1 MISCE
6 DFNTNIND
14 KIIARVDNSYLY
26 LSDFQETNY
35 SFKTNE
41 DSLLVINS
49 FINKWALRQILL
61 RQSQINL
68 PEEKLNKIDDLVE
81 SYKFDLITN
90 NYTEFLVSSKLD
102 TIIAFNETFNF
113 YRKNINNFKLNEPIY
128 RVKYINFLKNNVD
141 RRDIIR
147 SFKRFNYEDR
157 RFIDSLSFQFLD
169 SFLADTIWLNKS
181 EIIKNISFINSDNFK
196 DFFSKRRKYFEI
208 KGETDLSLLNIV
220 ESLNSNEDA
229 PFSYVKSIVEN
240 IVLNKRKLNLI
251 ENFNKEILND
261 AIKTKKFEVYEIIE

>member
-49 FINKWALRQILL
+49 YINKWALRQILL

-229 PFSYVKSIVEN
+229 PLSYVKNIVEN

>member
-14 KIIARVDNSYLY
+14 KIIARVDNNSYLY

-49 FINKWALRQILL
+49 YINKWALRQILL

-102 TIIAFNETFNF
+102 TIIAFNET
-113 YRKNINNFKLNEPIY
+113 L
-128 RVKYINFLKNNVD
+128 
-141 RRDIIR
+141 
-147 SFKRFNYEDR
+147 
-157 RFIDSLSFQFLD
+157 
-169 SFLADTIWLNKS
+169 
-181 EIIKNISFINSDNFK
+181 
-196 DFFSKRRKYFEI
+196 
-208 KGETDLSLLNIV
+208 
-220 ESLNSNEDA
+220 
-229 PFSYVKSIVEN
+229 
-240 IVLNKRKLNLI
+240 
-251 ENFNKEILND
+251 
-261 AIKTKKFEVYEIIE
+261 

>member
-6 DFNTNIND
+6 DFNPNIND

-49 FINKWALRQILL
+49 YINKWALRQILL

-229 PFSYVKSIVEN
+229 PFSYVKNIVEN

>member
-6 DFNTNIND
+6 DFNPNIND

-49 FINKWALRQILL
+49 YINKWALRQILL